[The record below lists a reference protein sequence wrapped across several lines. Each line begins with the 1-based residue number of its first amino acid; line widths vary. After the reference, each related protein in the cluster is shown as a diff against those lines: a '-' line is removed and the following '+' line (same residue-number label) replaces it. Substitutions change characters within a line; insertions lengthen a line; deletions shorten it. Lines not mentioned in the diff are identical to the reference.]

1 MSHSSLQNSV
11 QEFPV
16 PKAKMKN
23 RTANQRNPSKQKTNR
38 KCMTGTVLKEVQ
50 GSKRAFIHMSHERV
64 SD

>member
-1 MSHSSLQNSV
+1 M
-11 QEFPV
+11 